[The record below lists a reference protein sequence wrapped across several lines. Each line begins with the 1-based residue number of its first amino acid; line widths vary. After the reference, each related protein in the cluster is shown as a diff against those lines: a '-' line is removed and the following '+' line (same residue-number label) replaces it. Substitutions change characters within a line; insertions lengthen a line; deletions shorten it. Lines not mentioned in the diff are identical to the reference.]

1 MSWLFRALRFYR
13 EDWPRVLAAVGLLAL
28 TTAMAVLKPWPLAW
42 IVDLLTGVREGQP
55 AEPASLLPTV
65 FGFAGYLVGL
75 YVLHALC
82 GAAQQAVVISTG
94 LRGLARV
101 RRAVYD
107 WLLGLSMR
115 RLHGSQAGDLIYRA
129 TWDGYAFQT
138 LFTQGVFTFLGAL
151 AGVTAMTVVMW
162 RMNRTLTLAALATVP
177 VLLVVMRALAPRLS
191 RRAADAQKADAG
203 IAAAVQQLVANL
215 QLVQVF
221 TREPHEAADFSKRTD
236 DAFWARWRQHRV
248 EVAYL
253 ALVATVL
260 AAGTA
265 GIVAVGAK
273 EVLEGRLT
281 AGRLL
286 VFLAYL
292 TQLYEPLN
300 QLSNV
305 GGTISNARA
314 GAERVLELLEEKPL
328 IVDGSKAM
336 PTGDSAVGLEFNDVR
351 FAYEQGRAVLNGI
364 QFKIEPGETVALIGP
379 SGAGKT
385 TLLHLVPRF
394 LDPDAG
400 VVRWNGSDLREF
412 KTSSLRSNIALVL
425 QEPLL
430 LSATVAENIGF
441 AREGSTRAEI
451 EAAAR
456 AANAHI
462 FIQRFADGYDTVVG
476 DGAAR
481 LSVGEKQRINLAR
494 AFLKNAPVLL
504 LDEPTSAL
512 DGESEAAVV
521 QALRTLARGR
531 TTLIVAHRLDTI
543 RHADRIVVLQDG
555 RVLETGRPEELL
567 ARGGYFARLL
577 GNKPAEQ
584 PVKPE
589 ATDADTR

>member
-1 MSWLFRALRFYR
+1 MNWLFRALRFYR
-13 EDWPRVLAAVGLLAL
+13 DDWPRVLIAVGLLAL

-42 IVDLLTGVREGQP
+42 IIDLLTGAREG
-55 AEPASLLPTV
+55 EPAGAEKLLPTV

-75 YVLHALC
+75 YVLHAFC

-191 RRAADAQKADAG
+191 RRAANAQKADAG

-221 TREPHEAADFSKRTD
+221 TRERHEAEDFAKRTD

-265 GIVAVGAK
+265 GIVAVGAR

-281 AGRLL
+281 TGRLL

-314 GAERVLELLEEKPL
+314 GAERVLELLEEKPR
-328 IVDGSKAM
+328 IADGTKTVSV
-336 PTGDSAVGLEFNDVR
+336 PDGGVGLEFRDVR
-351 FAYEQGRAVLNGI
+351 FGYEQGRAVLNGI
-364 QFKIEPGETVALIGP
+364 QFQVPPGETVALIGP

-385 TLLHLVPRF
+385 TLLHLVTRF
-394 LDPDAG
+394 LDPDSG
-400 VVRWNGSDLREF
+400 TVLWNGTDLREF
-412 KTSSLRSNIALVL
+412 RTSSLRSNIALVL

-430 LSATVAENIGF
+430 LPATVAENIGF
-441 AREGSTRAEI
+441 ARQGATRAEI

-456 AANAHI
+456 AANAHV
-462 FIQRFADGYDTVVG
+462 FIHRLADGYDTVVG

-543 RHADRIVVLQDG
+543 RHADRIVVLQEG
-555 RVLETGRPEELL
+555 GVLENGRPDELL
-567 ARGGYFARLL
+567 SRGGYFARML
-577 GNKPAEQ
+577 GGKPS
-584 PVKPE
+584 
-589 ATDADTR
+589 